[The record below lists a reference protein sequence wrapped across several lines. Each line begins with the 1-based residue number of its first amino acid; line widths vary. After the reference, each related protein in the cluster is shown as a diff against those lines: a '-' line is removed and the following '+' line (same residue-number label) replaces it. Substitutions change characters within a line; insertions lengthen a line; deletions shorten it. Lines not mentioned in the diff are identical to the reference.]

1 MRRQGWRGSRWAIE
15 AVASEER
22 GEGRAGEA
30 VARLGRQRPLKKG
43 ARDAAAMGAGAEKAA
58 AGPGSNSWAEE
69 AVAELKRQQP
79 LKKGLKTGLKR

>member
-1 MRRQGWRGSRWAIE
+1 M
-15 AVASEER
+15 ASEER

-58 AGPGSNSWAEE
+58 AGPESNSWAEE

-79 LKKGLKTGLKR
+79 LDVRSMTAFRHCLLSGAR